1 MKENLKREN
10 QINQQGEVVDKQTGN
25 KTNQYIKK
33 FQVQEQ

>member
-25 KTNQYIKK
+25 KTNKYIKK